1 MSDDKPILA
10 IRRGHKIRDDQDTR
24 TVGERGPAKPEPVV
38 HARGT
43 IARGYFESL
52 GTTTR
57 KVRASGGGRSL
68 PRNYQLL
75 RELVESEPGRHWTA
89 NEVYL
94 EARKRRPKI
103 GYTTVHRGL
112 IRLCELETLMKI
124 ETPGGEAA
132 WYEPATQPH
141 AHLLCVDCQGIVDVD
156 YHTSKQMLA
165 VIAAGS
171 GLEISEEIVTF
182 RGRCP
187 PCVARRAAIQE
198 REVPP

>member
-1 MSDDKPILA
+1 MSDDKATLSM
-10 IRRGHKIRDDQDTR
+10 RQRQF
-24 TVGERGPAKPEPVV
+24 
-38 HARGT
+38 
-43 IARGYFESL
+43 FEL
-52 GTTTR
+52 
-57 KVRASGGGRSL
+57 GGGRSL

-75 RELVESEPGRHWTA
+75 RELVESERGRHWTA

-132 WYEPATQPH
+132 WYEPATEPH
-141 AHLLCVDCQGIVDVD
+141 AHLLCIDCQGIVDVD

-165 VIAAGS
+165 AIAAES

>member
-1 MSDDKPILA
+1 MNDDKPTLT
-10 IRRGHKIRDDQDTR
+10 RRQDH
-24 TVGERGPAKPEPVV
+24 PLQ
-38 HARGT
+38 ARGT

-57 KVRASGGGRSL
+57 KVRASAGSGRSL
-68 PRNYQLL
+68 PRNYELL
-75 RELVESEPGRHWTA
+75 RELVESEHGRHWTA

-94 EARKRRPKI
+94 EARKLRPKI

-112 IRLCELETLMKI
+112 IRLCELATLMKI

-141 AHLLCVDCQGIVDVD
+141 AHLLCVDCHSIVDVD

-165 VIAAGS
+165 AIAAES

-187 PCVARRAAIQE
+187 QCVARRAAAQE
-198 REVPP
+198 PEVPP